1 MRSRISATTR
11 RKLDRLEQSLAV
23 GRPIALWPKMLSCDE
38 WERIAQESQD
48 KLLVD
53 SNDTNETAVTT
64 KKQIYLASPSS
75 QFTK

>member
-1 MRSRISATTR
+1 MRSRISTTTR

-38 WERIAQESQD
+38 WERIAQESQE

-53 SNDTNETAVTT
+53 ANDTNEAAV
-64 KKQIYLASPSS
+64 SRR
-75 QFTK
+75 